1 METKNTESKNNEPLT
16 WSTVDLVLNEIP
28 TQKFIKNYIIQN
40 ELNAEYTKVPAIIN
54 GLSTPLYPHQ
64 QTIVSAMINME
75 NTEIHLIKSANPD
88 ILYNAEFN
96 AGVLSEKVGM
106 GKTFDIIALILLQP
120 EPQNSGY
127 IYDHLLHKKLSEQQ
141 FLRGTIIRKKFNKI
155 YHPTLIFVNKSVLTQ
170 WADTIKKY
178 TALKLLI
185 INNVRDLELFM
196 KYVENKHIEIYDIIL
211 IKQGKVIHAVLPKN
225 IIRMCESLTHIYIYS
240 LIANLKGI
248 CWSRVVIDD
257 YDTIK
262 INESDYMINAK
273 FTWYVSSTKKSFRI
287 KQNNVYELST
297 VYSDRIIYSNYQIG
311 NISSNIVLF
320 DLLNLRNSNEYM
332 ESITKLT
339 TPKYYAYIFKDPYSR
354 LLNIVQLLGAG
365 NHRDNEIIEM
375 INGDAIE
382 TAAEQLGIKA
392 TNPAE
397 VITGILGSHYTKL
410 QNLSKLITFIMEQLN
425 IINATNK
432 FTSNI
437 SDIETDD
444 LNLSLDEDTD
454 NDNTYTIDDIKS
466 FKPINIDYI
475 TPQLIKM
482 LKRNLAR
489 YNTQKQIDMATLIR
503 IKERL
508 LEGECPICCMDLKE
522 DCDGKLSIF
531 KCCSVVICEV
541 CTFTTVFNNKATAD
555 CPNCRTNINIQS
567 IIYVSKDIDLNDLIE
582 KVDAGEFKDNKDEV
596 KVNSANYTKIDAI
609 IDIING
615 KKISLAK
622 PVNVDINQLMTGTAK
637 FKDALR
643 QKTLIFATHIETIYK
658 IKSRLE
664 DEKINYDILNGTAKN
679 IALSIDKF
687 NNNKCD
693 ILLISAARYC
703 AGLNLQNAT
712 DLIFMHNMLELEI
725 ETQIAGRMM
734 RLGRQYNAY
743 FHYLMYEN
751 EFINKTGAAGNMRL
765 L

>member
-1 METKNTESKNNEPLT
+1 
-16 WSTVDLVLNEIP
+16 
-28 TQKFIKNYIIQN
+28 
-40 ELNAEYTKVPAIIN
+40 
-54 GLSTPLYPHQ
+54 
-64 QTIVSAMINME
+64 
-75 NTEIHLIKSANPD
+75 
-88 ILYNAEFN
+88 
-96 AGVLSEKVGM
+96 
-106 GKTFDIIALILLQP
+106 
-120 EPQNSGY
+120 
-127 IYDHLLHKKLSEQQ
+127 
-141 FLRGTIIRKKFNKI
+141 
-155 YHPTLIFVNKSVLTQ
+155 
-170 WADTIKKY
+170 
-178 TALKLLI
+178 
-185 INNVRDLELFM
+185 
-196 KYVENKHIEIYDIIL
+196 
-211 IKQGKVIHAVLPKN
+211 
-225 IIRMCESLTHIYIYS
+225 
-240 LIANLKGI
+240 
-248 CWSRVVIDD
+248 
-257 YDTIK
+257 
-262 INESDYMINAK
+262 
-273 FTWYVSSTKKSFRI
+273 
-287 KQNNVYELST
+287 
-297 VYSDRIIYSNYQIG
+297 
-311 NISSNIVLF
+311 
-320 DLLNLRNSNEYM
+320 
-332 ESITKLT
+332 
-339 TPKYYAYIFKDPYSR
+339 
-354 LLNIVQLLGAG
+354 VQSLGAG

-410 QNLSKLITFIMEQLN
+410 QNLSKLITFILEQLN
-425 IINATNK
+425 RIKATNK

-437 SDIETDD
+437 SDKETDN
-444 LNLSLDEDTD
+444 LNLSLDEETDNLNLSLDKETDNLNLSLDEETD

-489 YNTQKQIDMATLIR
+489 YTTQKQIDMATLIR

-567 IIYVSKDIDLNDLIE
+567 IIYISKDIDLNDLIE
-582 KVDAGEFKDNKDEV
+582 KVDAGDFKDNEEEV

-637 FKDALR
+637 FKDAPR
-643 QKTLIFATHIETIYK
+643 RKTLIFATHIETIYK

-664 DEKINYDILNGTAKN
+664 DEKINYDMLNGTANN

-687 NNNKCD
+687 NNDKCD
-693 ILLISAARYC
+693 ILLIRAAKYC
-703 AGLNLQNAT
+703 AGLNLQIAT